1 MVKSP
6 TTPAPGDILGHYRI
20 KEKLGEGAFG
30 SVFRGEDIRLGRK
43 VAIKVPHTQ
52 SDEDP
57 SAWAQLLEEARAA
70 AALNHPNICGTYDI
84 GEDGS
89 FNYIAIE
96 YVEGQTLSNLIHG
109 KPLTVDL
116 ALSYAIQITKGLEHA
131 HANNIIHRDLKAS
144 NVMISSEGQAK
155 LLDFGLAR
163 HLDPQLLET
172 VSQSRQSLA
181 EIGTTAGTLC
191 YMAPEILRGKAPK
204 PSSDLWSLGAL
215 LHEMLSGQLP
225 FKGETPFELTMA
237 IMVEEPGPLPQ
248 SVPANLRALVAKC
261 LQKEPKNRYANSH
274 ELLQEL
280 EAVRASVARHDR
292 RAIPWPARVIIALTL
307 LAAVTGTGYLWRHR
321 QKPEPPKVEVVKAA
335 PDTTHAGSDTPTK
348 QQSSSPSQ
356 KQNLGSR
363 QTHRF
368 AGNPSVDVWVN
379 LKTQIYHCPGT
390 RWYQKTA
397 SGILLK
403 QHQAQLKG
411 YQPASHEVCE

>member
-1 MVKSP
+1 MP
-6 TTPAPGDILGHYRI
+6 EPGAILGHYRI

-30 SVFRGEDIRLGRK
+30 AVFRGEDIRLGSK
-43 VAIKVPHTQ
+43 VAIKVPHVQ
-52 SDEDP
+52 SDDDP

-70 AALNHPNICGTYDI
+70 AALNHPNICRTHDI
-84 GEDGS
+84 GEDGG
-89 FNYIAIE
+89 FNFIVIE

-109 KPLTVDL
+109 QPLPVDL

-163 HLDPQLLET
+163 HLDPQLIES

-204 PSSDLWSLGAL
+204 PSSDLWSLGVL
-215 LHEMLSGQLP
+215 LHEMLAGQLP
-225 FKGETPFELTMA
+225 FKGETPFELTMS
-237 IMVEEPGPLPQ
+237 IMVEEPGPLPP

-261 LQKEPKNRYANSH
+261 LQKEPKDRFANAH
-274 ELLQEL
+274 ELLDEL
-280 EAVRASVARHDR
+280 EAVRASIARHDR
-292 RAIPWPARVIIALTL
+292 KAIPWPARVATTLTL
-307 LAAVTGTGYLWRHR
+307 FAAVAGTGFIWRHR

-335 PDTTHAGSDTPTK
+335 PATLPAISNVPAK
-348 QQSSSPSQ
+348 QKSSSPTQ
-356 KQNLGSR
+356 KRLPDPVQA
-363 QTHRF
+363 HRF
-368 AGNPSVDVWVN
+368 AGNPNVDVWVN

-390 RWYQKTA
+390 RWYKKTA
-397 SGILLK
+397 NGTLLK
-403 QHQAQLKG
+403 QRQAQVKG